1 LTEPREGGPA
11 ASLVVVNFNGAGRLT
26 RCIESL
32 LADADPERELLLVD
46 NASTDGSAAEID
58 ALERQYE
65 GLVVVRNAEN
75 LGYAGA
81 VNAALPR
88 CRGRYVG
95 VLNMDLEAEPG
106 WLAPLVDFLD
116 EHPQAG
122 AVNPLLVLMDGEQLN
137 AAGQDV
143 HVTALGFNRALGQP
157 RGSVGASPF
166 PVSGI
171 QGAAFLVRRELLERT
186 GGMDATGFL
195 YHEDVNLSWLLRMMG
210 YELYCVP
217 ASAVRHDYF
226 LSMYPKK
233 LHLLERN
240 RWVLLL
246 SYLEPMTFVAIA
258 PALLLTELMNWGY
271 ALLRGPRFLVAKATT
286 WSWLWRSRDALRAR
300 RGLARALRTR
310 ADREVLS
317 HMRWSYAWSQFA
329 TLAGERGVSKRRT
342 EGRPPGH
349 A

>member
-58 ALERQYE
+58 TLERQYE

-116 EHPQAG
+116 EHPETG
-122 AVNPLLVLMDGEQLN
+122 AVNPLVVLMDGEQLN

-143 HVTALGFNRALGQP
+143 HVTALGFNRALGSHAAP
-157 RGSVGASPF
+157 SARRPSRSRASRARPSWCVGSCS
-166 PVSGI
+166 
-171 QGAAFLVRRELLERT
+171 
-186 GGMDATGFL
+186 
-195 YHEDVNLSWLLRMMG
+195 N
-210 YELYCVP
+210 
-217 ASAVRHDYF
+217 
-226 LSMYPKK
+226 
-233 LHLLERN
+233 
-240 RWVLLL
+240 
-246 SYLEPMTFVAIA
+246 A
-258 PALLLTELMNWGY
+258 PAAWT
-271 ALLRGPRFLVAKATT
+271 PRASSTT
-286 WSWLWRSRDALRAR
+286 K
-300 RGLARALRTR
+300 T
-310 ADREVLS
+310 
-317 HMRWSYAWSQFA
+317 
-329 TLAGERGVSKRRT
+329 
-342 EGRPPGH
+342 
-349 A
+349 